1 MVTNQY
7 VMDKTTYLA
16 AWDHFMVLGSLI
28 FLGIGLLIF
37 LVYKFKVTQIK
48 DLKEKYDYVSTHEIR
63 YFWYALLAVVISVCV
78 FLNSVA
84 TETVAS
90 RYEWLI
96 YVRLIVTGILGI
108 IAYLFTNSTINIYYP
123 RYLMKRLDRIRN
135 TPRISPQ
142 GNKMRKLSEEEEDA
156 HLDEQMIAEEASS
169 VHSVDYDVWLDE
181 KTGHKKIEKY
191 FDYLQT
197 EECPSCGYYTL
208 KIDVEEVVK
217 PPTKSEPGVLHKHY
231 KCSFCGHRELK
242 KVTIAA
248 LSSNVA

>member
-1 MVTNQY
+1 
-7 VMDKTTYLA
+7 MDKATYLA
-16 AWDHFMVLGSLI
+16 NWDHYMVLGSVV

-37 LVYKFKVTQIK
+37 LFYNFKVVQIK
-48 DLKEKYDYVSTHEIR
+48 DLKERYDYVSTNEIR
-63 YFWYALLAVVISVCV
+63 YFWYSLLAVVIAVCV

-84 TETVAS
+84 TATVAS

-123 RYLMKRLDRIRN
+123 RFLMKRLNRIRN
-135 TPRISPQ
+135 TPRVSPD

-156 HLDEQMIAEEASS
+156 HLEEYMIAEEESS
-169 VHSVDYDVWLDE
+169 VHSVDYDVWIDE

-197 EECPSCGYYTL
+197 EECPRCGYYTL
-208 KIDVEEVVK
+208 KIDREEVVT
-217 PPTKSEPGVLHKHY
+217 PPTHNAAGTLHKHY
-231 KCSFCGHRELK
+231 KCSFCGHREMRE
-242 KVTIAA
+242 VTIAA
-248 LSSNVA
+248 LSGNVA

>member
-1 MVTNQY
+1 
-7 VMDKTTYLA
+7 MDKTTYLA
-16 AWDHFMVLGSLI
+16 AWDRYMILGSEI

-37 LVYKFKVTQIK
+37 LYYEVKVAQIK
-48 DLKEKYDYVSTHEIR
+48 DPKEKYDYVSTHEIR
-63 YFWYALLAVVISVCV
+63 YFWYAFLAVVIAACI

-90 RYEWLI
+90 RYMWLI
-96 YVRLIVTGILGI
+96 YVRLISTGILGI
-108 IAYLFTNSTINIYYP
+108 LAYLFTNSVINVYYP

-135 TPRISPQ
+135 KPRISPD

-156 HLDEQMIAEEASS
+156 HLDESMIAEEASA
-169 VHSVDYDVWLDE
+169 VHSVDYDVWIDE

-191 FDYLQT
+191 FDYLHT
-197 EECPSCGYYTL
+197 EECPDCGYYTL
-208 KIDVEEVVK
+208 KIDIEEIVT
-217 PPTKSEPGVLHKHY
+217 PPTHSEAGALHKHY